1 MKNIFNNKYFLAI
14 IILIA
19 GITIGYLISSPD
31 GPETTDQ
38 TEHELADHAVDEV
51 WTCSMHP
58 QVRLPEPGDCPIC
71 GMDLIPATSQ
81 KTNGSQDPVVYEMT
95 PAAIAMANVSTSIV
109 TGVSS
114 DGEVLLSGKVEADE
128 RNIAAI
134 TAQYPGRIEKLFVN
148 FTGQVIR
155 RGERLATIYSPELLT
170 AQRELLEA
178 ASTRESFP
186 ELYEA
191 AKEKLRLWKLNEA
204 QIQQIEESGKV
215 RSEFN
220 VIADK
225 GGVVMQRNI
234 SVGDYV
240 STGSVLFEVVD
251 LSRVWIMLDAY
262 ESDLSLINRGDKV
275 SFTVA
280 GIADKTYEAK
290 IDFIDP
296 IIDPNTRSVSVRAEV
311 DNTNMEL
318 KPGMF
323 VKAKIKSSSDKAQQ
337 SLAIP
342 RTALLWTGKRS
353 IVYVKVPNT
362 EFPAYEMRE
371 ITIGTRMGDM
381 WLVESG
387 LEAGEEIV
395 TNGVFAV
402 DAAAQLAGNFSMMT
416 RPEAKTMEVPEVF
429 SQQITQ
435 VAEAYFDVKDKLV
448 ADDSQAAKN
457 KVKAL
462 IQSVNQVEMTG
473 LEAEVH
479 DQWMDLRAKL
489 LATADVIEGAD
500 NIEEQRNNFMML
512 SDLIIEMTELYGL
525 QIDKVYKQ
533 YCPMAFDNEGA
544 YWLSKQEETLNP
556 YFGDAMLTCGEVRQ
570 TYKKGQSVFK
580 KERNAKPK
588 PNEGHQ
594 H

>member
-1 MKNIFNNKYFLAI
+1 MKNIFNNKYFIAV

-19 GITIGYLISSPD
+19 GIAIGYLISSPD
-31 GPETTDQ
+31 KPQVTEQ
-38 TEHELADHAVDEV
+38 SEHELADHAAEEI

-58 QVRLPEPGDCPIC
+58 QIRLPEPGDCPIC
-71 GMDLIPATSQ
+71 GMDLIPATS
-81 KTNGSQDPVVYEMT
+81 KSSSASQDPVVYEMT
-95 PAAIAMANVSTSIV
+95 PEAVAMANISTSIV
-109 TGVSS
+109 TGVSP
-114 DGEVLLSGKVEADE
+114 DGEVLLSGKIQADE
-128 RNIAAI
+128 RNIATI
-134 TAQYPGRIEKLFVN
+134 TAQYPGRIEQLFVN
-148 FTGQVIR
+148 FTGQVVR

-178 ASTRESFP
+178 ASTKESFP

-191 AKEKLRLWKLNEA
+191 AREKLRLWKLSEA
-204 QIQQIEESGKV
+204 QIKQIEESGKV
-215 RSEFN
+215 KSEFN

-240 STGSVLFEVVD
+240 NTGSILFEVVD

-280 GIADKTYEAK
+280 GIAGKTYEATV
-290 IDFIDP
+290 DFIDP
-296 IIDPNTRSVSVRAEV
+296 IIDQNTRSASVRAEV
-311 DNTNMEL
+311 ANPDMEL

-323 VKAKIKSSSDKAQQ
+323 VKARIQSSSQKAKQ

-353 IVYVKVPNT
+353 IVYVKVPDT

-395 TNGVFAV
+395 TNGAFSV
-402 DAAAQLAGNFSMMT
+402 DAAAQLAGNYSMMT
-416 RPEAKTMEVPEVF
+416 RPKAKTMEVPEKF
-429 SQQITQ
+429 REQITEIAEEYFELKNKL
-435 VAEAYFDVKDKLV
+435 VENDAEAARMQFSDIRE
-448 ADDSQAAKN
+448 A
-457 KVKAL
+457 
-462 IQSVNQVEMTG
+462 VNQVEMES
-473 LEAEVH
+473 LEKNTH
-479 DQWMDLRAKL
+479 DHWMQLKRDMLSAIEMMEAAK
-489 LATADVIEGAD
+489 G
-500 NIEEQRNNFMML
+500 IEEQRQHFVML
-512 SDLIIEMTELYGL
+512 SDQVLEMTELFGL
-525 QIDKVYKQ
+525 QKDKVYKQ
-533 YCPMAFDNEGA
+533 HCPMAFDNEGA
-544 YWLSKQEETLNP
+544 YWLSEQEEILNP
-556 YFGDAMLTCGEVRQ
+556 YFGDVMLTCGEVTQ
-570 TYKKGQSVFK
+570 TYRKGQRVFE
-580 KERNAKPK
+580 KEDEVKQQPT
-588 PNEGHQ
+588 GHQ